1 MHNERCTSGSEGE
14 HQNPT
19 AATPHGADARPLL
32 SDKLADGR
40 GFRIL
45 TVVDQFSRECVL
57 LEAERSMS
65 GAKVAAALQRVIEG
79 EGAAPESIT
88 CVR

>member
-1 MHNERCTSGSEGE
+1 MDF
-14 HQNPT
+14 
-19 AATPHGADARPLL
+19 A

-45 TVVDQFSRECVL
+45 TVIDQFTRECVL

-65 GAKVAAALQRVIEG
+65 GGKVAEALQQVIDG
-79 EGAAPESIT
+79 EVQAPKGE
-88 CVR
+88 R